1 LEEGGGAHGGGGIIF
16 DSMGLRERGR
26 KKMGERD
33 VVVVSAVRTP
43 FGKFGGTLRDIPS
56 IELGAMVIREVLKRV
71 NVKGEEVEETYY
83 GVAVPAEVGLET
95 DVPGRQATL
104 KAGMPSESISITI
117 DRACCSS
124 LAAVRLGFRAI
135 KAGEIEVALGV
146 GSDNMSRTP
155 LLVPPHT
162 RWGNR
167 LGHIE
172 LRDVIY
178 GLGYKGF
185 NPVSVDAGEVAIEY
199 GISREDQDRWAYGSQ
214 MRYQK
219 AFSEGK
225 FKVGEELMRVEIP
238 QKKGPPILFE
248 KDEFPKPDTTLEKL
262 AKLPLVY
269 GSPTVT
275 AGNAPGLDTGAS
287 AVLIMSEKKAKEK
300 GLKPLA
306 KILSM
311 VATATAPRLLAA
323 IPGFTVQ
330 KALEKAQITL
340 DRVDLIEINE
350 AFAAM
355 PLVSA
360 KILANGDSERMK
372 SILEKTNINGGAI
385 AIGHPVGA
393 SGGRILT
400 TLIYELRRRG
410 GGIGVASICG
420 GLAQGD
426 GAVVQ
431 VEG

>member
-1 LEEGGGAHGGGGIIF
+1 
-16 DSMGLRERGR
+16 
-26 KKMGERD
+26 MGERD

-43 FGKFGGTLRDIPS
+43 FGKFGGTLKDIPS
-56 IELGAMVIREVLKRV
+56 IDLGAMVIREVLRRV
-71 NVKGEEVEETYY
+71 NMKGEEVEETYY
-83 GVAVPAEVGLET
+83 GTAIPAEAALET
-95 DVPGRQATL
+95 DVPARQATL
-104 KAGMPSESISITI
+104 RAGMPSEAISITV

-146 GSDNMSRTP
+146 GTDNMSRTP

-172 LRDVIY
+172 LWDGIY

-185 NPVSVDAGEVAIEY
+185 NPVSVDAGEVALEY
-199 GISREDQDRWAYGSQ
+199 GISREDQDRWAYESQ

-248 KDEFPKPDTTLEKL
+248 RDEFPKSDTTFEKL
-262 AKLPLVY
+262 SKLPLVY

-287 AVLIMSEKKAKEK
+287 AVLIMSGKKAKEK
-300 GLKPLA
+300 GLRPLA
-306 KILSM
+306 KIVSM
-311 VATATAPRLLAA
+311 VATATTPRLLAS
-323 IPGFTVQ
+323 IPGFTIQ
-330 KALEKAQITL
+330 KTLEKAQIDL
-340 DRVDLIEINE
+340 DQVDLIEINE

-360 KILANGDSERMK
+360 KILADGDSEKMK

-393 SGGRILT
+393 SGGRILM

-410 GGIGVASICG
+410 GGIGGASICG
-420 GLAQGD
+420 GLAQGE
-426 GAVVQ
+426 GVVVK
-431 VEG
+431 VEGIGHQ

>member
-1 LEEGGGAHGGGGIIF
+1 
-16 DSMGLRERGR
+16 
-26 KKMGERD
+26 
-33 VVVVSAVRTP
+33 
-43 FGKFGGTLRDIPS
+43 
-56 IELGAMVIREVLKRV
+56 
-71 NVKGEEVEETYY
+71 
-83 GVAVPAEVGLET
+83 
-95 DVPGRQATL
+95 
-104 KAGMPSESISITI
+104 MPSEAVSITV

-124 LAAVRLGFRAI
+124 LAAVRLGYRAI
-135 KAGEIEVALGV
+135 RAGEIEVALGV
-146 GSDNMSRTP
+146 GADNMSRTP

-172 LRDVIY
+172 LWDVIY

-185 NPVSVDAGEVAIEY
+185 NPVSVDAGEVGLEY
-199 GISREDQDRWAYGSQ
+199 GITRGDQDRWAYESQ
-214 MRYQK
+214 RRYAK

-238 QKKGPPILFE
+238 QKKGSSIIFE
-248 KDEFPKPDTTLEKL
+248 RDEFPKPDTTLEKL

-287 AVLIMSEKKAKEK
+287 AILLMSEKKAKEK

-306 KILSM
+306 RILSM
-311 VATATAPRLLAA
+311 VATATTPRLLAA
-323 IPGFTVQ
+323 IPGFTIQ
-330 KALEKAQITL
+330 RALEKAQITL
-340 DRVDLIEINE
+340 DQIDLIEINE

-360 KILANGDSERMK
+360 KILADGNSKKME
-372 SILEKTNINGGAI
+372 SILEKTNVNGGAI

-393 SGGRILT
+393 SGARILT

-426 GAVVQ
+426 GAVIQ
-431 VEG
+431 VVTEQD

>member
-1 LEEGGGAHGGGGIIF
+1 MEER
-16 DSMGLRERGR
+16 MG
-26 KKMGERD
+26 KND

-95 DVPGRQATL
+95 DVPARQATL
-104 KAGMPSESISITI
+104 KAGMPSESVSITV

-124 LAAVRLGFRAI
+124 LAAVRLGYRAI

-162 RWGNR
+162 RWGSR
-167 LGHIE
+167 LGNIE
-172 LRDVIY
+172 LLDMIY

-185 NPVSVDAGEVAIEY
+185 NPVSVDAGEVALEY
-199 GISREDQDRWAYGSQ
+199 GVSREDQDRWAYQSQ
-214 MRYQK
+214 MKYVK

-238 QKKGPPILFE
+238 QKKGPPIFFE
-248 KDEFPKPDTTLEKL
+248 MDEFPKPDTTLEKL

-287 AVLIMSEKKAKEK
+287 AILIMSEKKAKEK

-311 VATATAPRLLAA
+311 VATATTPRLLAA
-323 IPGFTVQ
+323 IPGVTIQ

-340 DRVDLIEINE
+340 DQIGLIEINE

-360 KILANGDSERMK
+360 KILADGDSKKMR
-372 SILEKTNINGGAI
+372 SILEKTNVNGGAI

-393 SGGRILT
+393 SGARILM

-426 GAVVQ
+426 GAIVQ
-431 VEG
+431 VMIE